1 MTQNY
6 PTVPTLDLVCEWVDS
21 YYFGYSETHYGYEQA
36 IAEAAVKWAYE
47 QRQQEIQAAAD
58 AELEACCEWLGEDV
72 NYLAQQLRDIRR
84 PKVQT
89 LNQRAR
95 SELAAA
101 LAGGNITPERAAI
114 IRIALEEIGDAT
126 N

>member
-1 MTQNY
+1 VSIKHPIT
-6 PTVPTLDLVCEWVDS
+6 PPPELVARLWREASEGRIYVDEAPIGEIFNHGV
-21 YYFGYSETHYGYEQA
+21 YLAYQA
-36 IAEAAVKWAYE
+36 G
-47 QRQQEIQAAAD
+47 AD
-58 AELEACCEWLGEDV
+58 MELEACCEWMEFRLLESAPGLSQV
-72 NYLAQQLRDIRR
+72 MRAARR
-84 PKVQT
+84 PKVKT

-95 SELAAA
+95 YELAAT

>member
-1 MTQNY
+1 MNHPIT
-6 PTVPTLDLVCEWVDS
+6 PTPELVYEWANS
-21 YYFGYSETHYGYEQA
+21 CPFEISETDYGYEQA
-36 IAEAAVKWAYE
+36 IAEAAAKWA
-47 QRQQEIQAAAD
+47 AD
-58 AELEACCEWLGEDV
+58 QELEACCEWLGEDGD
-72 NYLAQQLRDIRR
+72 YLAQQLRDIRR

-114 IRIALEEIGDAT
+114 IRIALEEIDHD
-126 N
+126 